1 MPGAQEPAA
10 GTGQKPGPHEGA
22 GHTRARRHVGQRRGR
37 LPISHFKGDGPL
49 KTKTVTMFRGV
60 CDVRNEMRSDR
71 TTDAGGHRGGGS
83 PATREKARRL
93 RHTGPASD
101 ALCEPRGD
109 LRGETPAAAEPR
121 GKANH
126 EKTLGAREGREN
138 RAKNRRETQKSNSN
152 ADYSR
157 GSATIT
163 VNVNGLNPP
172 IKRQRLP
179 DGVEKQDP
187 TERCL

>member
-10 GTGQKPGPHEGA
+10 GTGRKPGPHEGA

-71 TTDAGGHRGGGS
+71 TTDAGGHRGGGLLPHGKRRGDS
-83 PATREKARRL
+83 GTRGRPATRSANPVATSGVRHLRLRSHEEKRITKRHSVQEKA
-93 RHTGPASD
+93 
-101 ALCEPRGD
+101 
-109 LRGETPAAAEPR
+109 
-121 GKANH
+121 GKTEQRTDGKH
-126 EKTLGAREGREN
+126 
-138 RAKNRRETQKSNSN
+138 KSNSN

>member
-1 MPGAQEPAA
+1 M
-10 GTGQKPGPHEGA
+10 
-22 GHTRARRHVGQRRGR
+22 
-37 LPISHFKGDGPL
+37 
-49 KTKTVTMFRGV
+49 
-60 CDVRNEMRSDR
+60 
-71 TTDAGGHRGGGS
+71 GGGS

-138 RAKNRRETQKSNSN
+138 RAKNRRETQKQQ
-152 ADYSR
+152 
-157 GSATIT
+157 
-163 VNVNGLNPP
+163 
-172 IKRQRLP
+172 QRRLQP
-179 DGVEKQDP
+179 RLGDDHSECKWLKP
-187 TERCL
+187 AN